1 MKKQKY
7 RALLDSGA
15 EVSLIGRRVYDSF
28 KIKPKLFKHGLN
40 LSTAANTPMHV
51 DGFSELTF
59 TLGGSKMSHKFYVV
73 QNLNR
78 NVIIGLEWLKSRGV
92 RVYHD
97 LSCICVHDTYI
108 PLIDDMHVASIARTR
123 HKVEIS
129 PQSTHICQVTVRKH
143 PGFSYEREYE
153 VSPIETNTLVNEP
166 GLLIPNSICK
176 LAQNRKIPVMV
187 VNTTNKFI
195 SLKKGLPLVS
205 IKPFN
210 SSEIS
215 SIQKE
220 KILSD
225 NKQSPNLDLEHFG
238 NIDVPP
244 ELKHKI
250 LPILQKNS
258 DSFASS
264 DAQMGHSKTI
274 KMKTD
279 TGDHP
284 PIKLRPYRVQLNNR
298 NVIEHAVKEMLDAK
312 IIERSR

>member
-1 MKKQKY
+1 MKLEAVSRRGIKQEKHIIKINSISKGPNSLLIKFEKQKY

-15 EVSLIGRRVYDSF
+15 EVSLISRRVYDSF
-28 KIKPKLFKHGLN
+28 KIKLKLFKHSLN

-59 TLGGSKMSHKFYVV
+59 TLGGLKMSHKFYVV

-78 NVIIGLEWLKSRGV
+78 NVIIGLDWLKSRGV

-97 LSCICVHDTYI
+97 LSCIRVHETYI

-123 HKVEIS
+123 LNVKIS
-129 PQSTHICQVTVRKH
+129 PQSAHICQVTVRKH
-143 PGFSYEREYE
+143 PGFPYGKEYE
-153 VSPIETNTLVNEP
+153 VSPIETNTLGNEP

-176 LAQNRKIPVMV
+176 LVQSRKIPVMV
-187 VNTTNKFI
+187 VNTTNNFI

-215 SIQKE
+215 SIQNE
-220 KILSD
+220 KIQSE
-225 NKQSPNLDLEHFG
+225 NKQSPNLDLEQFG
-238 NIDVPP
+238 NIDVSP

-250 LPILQKNS
+250 LPILQNT
-258 DSFASS
+258 
-264 DAQMGHSKTI
+264 QI
-274 KMKTD
+274 Y
-279 TGDHP
+279 
-284 PIKLRPYRVQLNNR
+284 LQVQTP
-298 NVIEHAVKEMLDAK
+298 
-312 IIERSR
+312 S